1 MLWLLSGQDNT
12 CRGLRCSAP
21 SLRESTV
28 SLEGES
34 VQAGRLDENVRCG
47 CKHTSEG
54 FGSAEQELLWG
65 GNLLRENSISQS
77 EMNFAR
83 RFCSGRAE
91 LRSSFYFSEN
101 KSKNK
106 SKNKKI
112 S

>member
-1 MLWLLSGQDNT
+1 MRIEADL
-12 CRGLRCSAP
+12 
-21 SLRESTV
+21 
-28 SLEGES
+28 
-34 VQAGRLDENVRCG
+34 
-47 CKHTSEG
+47 KG

-83 RFCSGRAE
+83 CFCSGRAE
-91 LRSSFYFSEN
+91 QRSSFYFSEN
-101 KSKNK
+101 KSNNK